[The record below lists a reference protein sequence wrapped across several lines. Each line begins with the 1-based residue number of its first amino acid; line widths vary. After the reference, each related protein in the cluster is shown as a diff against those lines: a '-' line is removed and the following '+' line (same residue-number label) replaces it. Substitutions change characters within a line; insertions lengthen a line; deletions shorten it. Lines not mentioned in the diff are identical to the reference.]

1 MHRLPEIKAEGLT
14 AISESSDPKQLE
26 QIRQRLDTAFAPESL
41 EVEDDGHKHVGH
53 EGAKGGL
60 GHFSVSI
67 VSAHFDGMPVLARHR
82 AIYTALGGMM
92 QTDVHALAIDAV
104 ASDEL

>member
-1 MHRLPEIKAEGLT
+1 MNARRVDRISLLLEAAFEPET
-14 AISESSDPKQLE
+14 
-26 QIRQRLDTAFAPESL
+26 LD
-41 EVEDDGHKHVGH
+41 VEDDSHKHIGH

-67 VSAHFDGMPVLARHR
+67 VSARFNGMNRLARHR
-82 AIYTALGGMM
+82 AVYAALDDMM
-92 QTDVHALAIDAV
+92 QTDIHALAIDAI

>member
-1 MHRLPEIKAEGLT
+1 MNARRVDRIQAL
-14 AISESSDPKQLE
+14 LE
-26 QIRQRLDTAFAPESL
+26 ASFEPESL
-41 EVEDDGHKHVGH
+41 DVQDDSHKHIGH

-67 VSAHFDGMPVLARHR
+67 VSASFNGMNMLQRHR
-82 AIYTALGGMM
+82 AVYAALDDMM
-92 QTDVHALAIDAV
+92 KTDIHALAIEAI